1 VSINQFDGQYSGLGA
16 FSGFVDSGAA
26 VQSTTPATL
35 TVTLPLDAGIQPTF
49 IRGKLL
55 LVLYSMN
62 VAATVGQVDFFVGDA
77 GAPVNEYVMSI
88 PAPVSAT
95 AGRGASYVVEFF
107 ISGNNAAL
115 IKTVNAVIAT
125 GTNNNYTADLR
136 VLVGF

>member
-1 VSINQFDGQYSGLGA
+1 MNQFDGQYTSLGA

-49 IRGKLL
+49 IRGKLYL
-55 LVLYSMN
+55 NCYAMN
-62 VAATVGQVDFFVGDA
+62 AAATMGQVDFYVGDA
-77 GAPVNEYVMSI
+77 GAPVNEYIYSM
-88 PAPVSAT
+88 PAPVSAV
-95 AGRGASYVVEFF
+95 AGRGCSYVVEFF
-107 ISGNNAAL
+107 ISGNNAVL
-115 IKTVNAVIAT
+115 IKTISAVIAT